1 MLLPLLMPSLLLV
14 LPFPGPPQGRCCCGR
29 LIVAEVLLLQGSLLP
44 ACSRLLATE
53 QIQLPRNSR
62 QLRFTARPETSPDAT
77 SPLPACLQV
86 EATGRRPAWQRAAE
100 RLLAGSDLYV
110 ERSQHRLHAEGTSHT
125 SRRHPLTGCWEIAP
139 VVDGRIQNVGSGAP
153 GSSSISTT
161 TGNGGASTSA

>member
-62 QLRFTARPETSPDAT
+62 QLRFTARPEPVRM
-77 SPLPACLQV
+77 PPPHCLPAC
-86 EATGRRPAWQRAAE
+86 RWRPQGGA
-100 RLLAGSDLYV
+100 RLGSALL
-110 ERSQHRLHAEGTSHT
+110 S
-125 SRRHPLTGCWEIAP
+125 GCWQAAICMWN
-139 VVDGRIQNVGSGAP
+139 DL
-153 GSSSISTT
+153 SIGYTRRVRAT
-161 TGNGGASTSA
+161 PPAATR